1 MWTRQF
7 KEQLEVMRDPK
18 DKKPDVTIQVCTLPY
33 RWHDRTL
40 PIDNV
45 CSFTLQDFFDN
56 CTDSFVE
63 FTLYLSDEALAKV
76 DRQGPLSTFKLQNN
90 ITTSNM
96 VCFDSEGR
104 LKRYDSAESIL
115 KEFYDLRLSYYQKR
129 KVPSAKLESNSRT
142 KIYRC

>member
-18 DKKPDVTIQVCTLPY
+18 DKKPDVTIQVYTQPY
-33 RWHDRTL
+33 RWHDMTFQL
-40 PIDNV
+40 I
-45 CSFTLQDFFDN
+45 SFILQDFFDN

-129 KVPSAKLESNSRT
+129 KVPLAALESNSR
-142 KIYRC
+142 KKLYRCL